1 MIEYGQFCPVSK
13 AAEVLGERWTFLIIR
28 GLLGGATRFN
38 TIHRGVSKISP
49 TVLNKR
55 LQELEAAG
63 ILIKKRIPGQRGYE
77 YQLTECGR
85 DLGPVVMALGEWGMR
100 WARSTMT
107 DNELDV
113 QLLMF
118 DIQGRID
125 PACLPGGRTLLNFR
139 YTDLDEHNRWW
150 IKVDGDVDLC
160 MDHPG
165 GDVDV
170 YFTTDLRTM
179 TQVWLGDLSL
189 REARASKRLTV
200 VGPPAFLRN
209 MGSWLPLSAFSGIKP
224 GKQASA

>member
-38 TIHRGVSKISP
+38 TIHRGVSRISP

-63 ILIKKRIPGQRGYE
+63 IIVKKRIREQRGYE
-77 YQLTECGR
+77 YHLTECGR
-85 DLGPVVMALGEWGMR
+85 DLGPLVMGLGEWGMR

-107 DNELDV
+107 DEELDV

-118 DIQGRID
+118 DIQNRIN
-125 PACLPGGRTLLNFR
+125 PSSLPGGRTLIKFR
-139 YTDLDEHNRWW
+139 YTDLDDHNRWW

-160 MDHPG
+160 TEYPG

-170 YFTTDLRTM
+170 HFTTDLRTM
-179 TQVWLGDLSL
+179 TEVWLGDLSL
-189 REARASKRLTV
+189 RDARASKRLV
-200 VGPPAFLRN
+200 VTGTAAFLHN
-209 MGSWLPLSAFSGIKP
+209 LSSWLQLSAFSGIGP
-224 GKQASA
+224 GKMG

>member
-13 AAEVLGERWTFLIIR
+13 ASEVLGERWTFLIVR

-38 TIHRGVSKISP
+38 TIHRGVSRISP

-63 ILIKKRIPGQRGYE
+63 IIIKKRIPGQRGYE
-77 YQLTECGR
+77 YQLTQSGR
-85 DLGPVVMALGEWGMR
+85 DLGPLVMALGEWGMR
-100 WARSTMT
+100 WARRTMT
-107 DNELDV
+107 DDELDV

-118 DIQGRID
+118 DISNRID
-125 PACLPGGRTLLNFR
+125 AEGLPGGRTLLNFR
-139 YTDLDEHNRWW
+139 YTDLTEHNRWW

-165 GDVDV
+165 GEVDV

-179 TQVWLGDLSL
+179 TEVWLGDLSL
-189 REARASKRLTV
+189 REARARKRLTV
-200 VGPPAFLRN
+200 MGPTAILN
-209 MGSWLPLSAFSGIKP
+209 NLSSWLPLSAFSGIKA
-224 GKQASA
+224 GERETA

>member
-13 AAEVLGERWTFLIIR
+13 ASELLGERWTFLIVR

-49 TVLNKR
+49 TMLNKR
-55 LQELEAAG
+55 LQEMEAAG
-63 ILIKKRIPGQRGYE
+63 IIVKKRIPGQRGYE
-77 YQLTECGR
+77 YRLTECGR
-85 DLGPVVMALGEWGMR
+85 DLEPLVMGLGDWGMR

-107 DNELDV
+107 DEELDV

-118 DIQGRID
+118 DVQSRID
-125 PACLPGGRTLLNFR
+125 PSCLPGGRTLLSFR
-139 YTDLDEHNRWW
+139 FSDLNEHDRWW
-150 IKVDGDVDLC
+150 IKVEGDVDLC
-160 MDHPG
+160 LDHPG

-179 TQVWLGDLSL
+179 TEVWLGDLSL

-200 VGPPAFLRN
+200 VGPAGILRN
-209 MGSWLPLSAFSGIKP
+209 LSSWLPLSVFAGVKAGTP
-224 GKQASA
+224 